1 MSTPDWIVGRPS
13 DNKDFIGAVVVA
25 SLLVISFFIGTGF
38 MLYFWIK
45 AWQGEDM
52 HGKQMSYRGEK
63 VTDSIDL
70 EAGKFMP
77 GDESDEP
84 SIVEGTY
91 VDWKI
96 VRKSLLIII
105 INSFKMAS

>member
-25 SLLVISFFIGTGF
+25 SLLVISFFAGTGV

-63 VTDSIDL
+63 ETDL
-70 EAGKFMP
+70 EAGKVIP

-96 VRKSLLIII
+96 VKKSLLIIT
-105 INSFKMAS
+105 NSFKMAS

>member
-1 MSTPDWIVGRPS
+1 MSTPDWIVGHPS
-13 DNKDFIGAVVVA
+13 DNKDFIGAIVVA
-25 SLLVISFFIGTGF
+25 SLLVTSFFAGTGV

-63 VTDSIDL
+63 ETDLIDL
-70 EAGKFMP
+70 EAGKVIP

-84 SIVEGTY
+84 SIVESTY
-91 VDWKI
+91 FDWKI
-96 VRKSLLIII
+96 VKKSLLTIA
-105 INSFKMAS
+105 NSFKMAS